1 MISYGQQITS
11 AYETLSPIGINEF
24 YQQIQNPQPDT
35 AALIR
40 QLRTVK
46 EVDAKQYGQL
56 KRKLPYYTCGI
67 FYPAHRNTTNFAY
80 TEYFILD
87 IDHLTEKGL
96 ALGSLRQRICADT
109 RVLMA
114 FASPSMDGLKV
125 MFHLSQQCTDPAV
138 YSIFYRKFAYQF
150 SMQYGVE
157 QAIDMRTCDVTRACF
172 ASHDPEAYYN
182 PDATPINYSDYVR
195 DDDSMT
201 FSQALREAENISQQA
216 IERDDT
222 PPEELMPLQSDP
234 CDEVMANIRAI
245 LNPRRARLD
254 QQPLPVYVPA
264 QLEEITEDLCQYIAN
279 TGVEIV
285 QVRSIQYGKKIQTR
299 IGSKAAETNVFFGR
313 NGFTVVMS
321 PKRGTDPDTNAMIAE
336 LIESFFDTL

>member
-1 MISYGQQITS
+1 MISYGHNITS
-11 AYETLSPIGINEF
+11 NSEPLSPVGINDF
-24 YQQIQNPQPDT
+24 FHQIQAPLPDT

-46 EVDAKQYGQL
+46 EVDAKRYGQL

-67 FYPAHRNTTNFAY
+67 FDPAHRNTINFAY
-80 TEYFILD
+80 TNYFILD
-87 IDHLTEKGL
+87 IDHLSEKGL
-96 ALGSLRQRICADT
+96 ALDSLRQRISTDS

-125 MFHLSQQCTDPAV
+125 MFHLSQHCSDPSI

-150 SMQYGVE
+150 SVQYGVE

-172 ASHDPEAYYN
+172 ASHDPDVYYN
-182 PDATPINYSDYVR
+182 PQATPVNIADYVN
-195 DDDSMT
+195 DEDSMS
-201 FSQALREAENISQQA
+201 FAEALREAETISLQSM
-216 IERDDT
+216 ERDET
-222 PPEELMPLQSDP
+222 PPEELLSASSEP
-234 CDEVMANIRAI
+234 CDEVMANIRTI
-245 LNPRRARLD
+245 LNPRRAKAD
-254 QQPLPVYVPA
+254 QQPRPVYVPA
-264 QLEEITEDLCQYIAN
+264 QLEEITEDLCQYVAN

-285 QVRSIQYGKKIQTR
+285 QVRSIQYGKKILTR
-299 IGSKAAETNVFFGR
+299 IGSKAAETNVFYGR

-321 PKRGTDPDTNAMIAE
+321 PKRGTDPEVNTIVAE